1 MAVEKTIKLKVDSKE
16 AVKGIDQVEKGVK
29 GVDKSAKGAK
39 TGLGAMTGAAKGLG
53 VAFKALGIG
62 LIVAAFMKLRDI
74 FSGNIET
81 ARMFER
87 VTSQLSAAFDVIR
100 DRAETFIKTLIKLKN
115 PLKAF
120 REAFT
125 GTTAEIREETKAM
138 AALTKQLQTVRDE
151 ERQMLVIRA
160 KANQIIAESR
170 LLAEDETL
178 TMEERLVALKAAVAE
193 EQRVA
198 ALEIET
204 QQKKVDALQAVI
216 DLGKSSEEDMIELEN
231 QRARLIDLQTQSVL
245 KQKRVVT
252 EIVTF
257 EKQIETERKK
267 NADAETKRKEKE
279 AADKQKQL
287 DKDKADADKKAEKLR
302 VEKEK
307 ELEILRTAGMSQQE
321 LELDQAKQKYDKL
334 IELSEK
340 YGLDTTVITDK
351 YNSQVLDINKKYAK
365 EEEKV
370 EELTQENKRSIV
382 ANSLGQVA
390 SLMGEESKGA
400 KALAVGQAL
409 INTYQAATA
418 ALAPPPVGAGPIF
431 GPIAAVGAVAAGM
444 ANVKQILAT
453 KLPGADG
460 GGGGGV
466 PEPSIPNASQG
477 IGPLTPNMEA
487 IEQPTLGGT
496 QPAQAYVIESDISN
510 AQALQE
516 ELEIQATL

>member
-62 LIVAAFMKLRDI
+62 LIVAAFMKLKDI

-279 AADKQKQL
+279 AADKQKKL
-287 DKDKADADKKAEKLR
+287 DKDKADADKKAELLR

-390 SLMGEESKGA
+390 SLLGEESKAG

-431 GPIAAVGAVAAGM
+431 GPIAAAGAVAAGM

-460 GGGGGV
+460 GGGST